1 VTRIIRLWGDIFKLS
16 WKRVPWLTLG
26 AVTCLAGKIAA
37 TSGSAPALRYA
48 VNAAAGGTARTAI
61 IGGSAAAMAYAIL
74 IVTQDTTDV
83 LILNISDRVGRMD
96 IHPEIHRSLATIQGL
111 GHLEQPEFLDRVT
124 LVRKAGGRVAA
135 GMWNASKSAVNIIN
149 LCLMLALLGTVN
161 GVLVLLVAVAALPLF
176 LDSRGQR
183 AVARANLQT
192 ADQYRL
198 QQHLLDVSVSAGPG
212 KELRVAGAGLAI
224 ADRQA
229 AAWRESMSLRFRAQV
244 NAAAWTLLGW
254 TIFVVALGAGLVM
267 AAYQV
272 SRGQGTAGDL
282 VLLVTIAAIL
292 RASVQSTVESIT
304 AAAGSRLF
312 LGPYLWLVDYTAQAR
327 KSELSYIEPPARLRD
342 AIVLDG
348 VSYTYPGAPQAAL
361 SQTSLHMPA
370 GSVIALVGEY
380 GSGKTTLVKLLCK
393 FYPPTTGRI
402 LVDGVDLADVR
413 TEAWWARSTAAF
425 QDYGRFHATFAE
437 NVGLGNL
444 PDLLDDDRVL
454 DALNSAN
461 ALDIIGSLP
470 DGLHSQLGRQLG
482 GVDLSEGQWQRAALA
497 RSAMRS
503 SPVLLVLDEPTASLD
518 APSERAVYEHYMK
531 RAREIGLKT
540 GAVTI
545 IVSHRF
551 ATVTEA
557 DAIAV
562 FEKGRLVEFGSHAD
576 LVSRDGVYSE
586 LYRIQADAYR
596 VS

>member
-1 VTRIIRLWGDIFKLS
+1 VTRLIRLWGDMLRLS
-16 WKRVPWLTLG
+16 WKRAPWLSLG

-37 TSGSAPALRYA
+37 TSGSALALRYA
-48 VNAAAGGTARTAI
+48 VNAAEGGMVRTAI
-61 IGGSAAAMAYAIL
+61 IGGGAAAMAYAIL

-83 LILNISDRVGRMD
+83 LILTISDRVGRMD
-96 IHPEIHRSLATIQGL
+96 IHPELHRSLATIEGL

-135 GMWNASKSAVNIIN
+135 GMWNASKSAVSIIN
-149 LCLMLALLGTVN
+149 LALMLALLGSVN
-161 GVLVLLVAVAALPLF
+161 GILVLLVAVAALPLF
-176 LDSRGQR
+176 LNSRGQR
-183 AVARANLQT
+183 EITRANLKT

-198 QQHLLDVSVSAGPG
+198 QQHLLDLSISPGSG

-244 NAAAWTLLGW
+244 KAAAWTLLGW
-254 TIFVVALGAGLVM
+254 TIFVVALAAGLVM

-272 SRGQGTAGDL
+272 SHGQGTAGDL
-282 VLLVTIAAIL
+282 VLVVTIAATL

-304 AAAGSRLF
+304 AAAGSRQF
-312 LGPYLWLVDYTAQAR
+312 IVSYLWLADYTAQGR
-327 KSELSYIEPPARLRD
+327 KLELSHVEPPARLSD
-342 AIVLDG
+342 GIVLDG

-361 SQTSLHMPA
+361 ARTSLHLPA

-393 FYPPTTGRI
+393 FYQPTTGRI
-402 LVDGVDLADVR
+402 LVDGVDLADIAA
-413 TEAWWARSTAAF
+413 EAWWERSTAAF

-444 PDLLDDDRVL
+444 PDLLDDDRIL
-454 DALNSAN
+454 DALSSAN
-461 ALDIIGSLP
+461 ALELIGDLP

-503 SPVLLVLDEPTASLD
+503 RPVLLVLDEPTASLD
-518 APSERAVYEHYMK
+518 APSERAVYENYIR
-531 RAREIGLKT
+531 RAREIGRKT
-540 GAVTI
+540 GAVTV

-562 FEKGRLVEFGSHAD
+562 FEKGRLTEFGRHAD
-576 LVSRDGVYSE
+576 LVSRGGLYSE
-586 LYRIQADAYR
+586 LYHIQADAYR

>member
-1 VTRIIRLWGDIFKLS
+1 MTRVIRLWGDIFKLS
-16 WKRVPWLTLG
+16 WRRVPWLTLG
-26 AVTCLAGKIAA
+26 AVACLAGKIAA
-37 TSGSAPALRYA
+37 TSGSALALRYA
-48 VNAAAGGTARTAI
+48 VNAAAGGMGRAAV
-61 IGGSAAAMAYAIL
+61 IGGAAAAAAYAIL

-83 LILNISDRVGRMD
+83 LILTISDRVGRMD
-96 IHPEIHRSLATIQGL
+96 IHPEIHRSLATIEGL

-149 LCLMLALLGTVN
+149 LGLMLALLGSVN
-161 GVLVLLVAVAALPLF
+161 GVLVLLVAVAALPLYF
-176 LDSRGQR
+176 DSRGQR
-183 AVARANLQT
+183 AIARANLET

-198 QQHLLDVSVSAGPG
+198 QQHLLDLSVSPASG
-212 KELRVAGAGLAI
+212 KELRVAGAGLVI

-229 AAWRESMSLRFRAQV
+229 AAWRESMSVRFRAQAKAV
-244 NAAAWTLLGW
+244 AWTLLGW

-282 VLLVTIAAIL
+282 VLLVTIAATL

-304 AAAGSRLF
+304 ATAGSEQF
-312 LGPYLWLVDYTAQAR
+312 LVPYLWLADYTAQAR
-327 KSELSYIEPPARLRD
+327 KSELSYVEPPARLRD
-342 AIVLDG
+342 GIDLDG
-348 VSYTYPGAPQAAL
+348 VSYTYPGTPQAAL
-361 SQTSLHMPA
+361 AQTSLHLPA
-370 GSVIALVGEY
+370 GSVIAFVGEY

-393 FYPPTTGRI
+393 FYRPTAGRI
-402 LVDGVDLADVR
+402 LIDGADLADVN
-413 TEAWWARSTAAF
+413 TEAWWARSAAAF

-444 PDLLDDDRVL
+444 PDLHNDDRIL
-454 DALNSAN
+454 DALSSAN
-461 ALDIIGSLP
+461 ALDLIDTLP

-497 RSAMRS
+497 RSAMRP

-518 APSERAVYEHYMK
+518 APSERAVYEHYIK
-531 RAREIGLKT
+531 RAREIGLAT

-551 ATVTEA
+551 ATVTKA

-576 LVSRDGVYSE
+576 LVSRDGLYGE